1 MIHLREANLHL
12 LNAPKI
18 SDRDEEILNLSLK
31 QIKSLI
37 WVRITQLNQL
47 KLFTLAEVEGQDIL
61 WSNELKRYQVWAL
74 NLLRT
79 FLKNAVYRLIE
90 LQSLC

>member
-1 MIHLREANLHL
+1 MNVAEGIILNQDLPDWLMIHLRELDSHL

-47 KLFTLAEVEGQDIL
+47 KLFALAEVEG
-61 WSNELKRYQVWAL
+61 
-74 NLLRT
+74 
-79 FLKNAVYRLIE
+79 
-90 LQSLC
+90 